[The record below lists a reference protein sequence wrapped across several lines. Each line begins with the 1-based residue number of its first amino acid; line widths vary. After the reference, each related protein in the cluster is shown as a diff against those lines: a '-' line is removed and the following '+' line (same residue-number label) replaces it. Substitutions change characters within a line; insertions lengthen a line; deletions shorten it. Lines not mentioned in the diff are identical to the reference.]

1 MDVITDGLKHD
12 GGKLRLSLVPAE
24 AIEAIGAV
32 MTHGAEKYG
41 EDTYKRVDPER
52 HRDALMRH
60 VCKWLKD
67 PHGIDEDS
75 GMPHLWHIITNAAFL
90 CELDVDNCQKMVTP
104 CVVAHSNIPFTKEE
118 RERLKKRIAELPLE
132 VGHLKPNICEQ
143 GKEE

>member
-1 MDVITDGLKHD
+1 MDKITDGLKHD

-41 EDTYKRVDPER
+41 KDSYKQVDLER
-52 HRDALMRH
+52 YRDALMRH

-67 PHGIDEDS
+67 PHGKDEDS
-75 GMPHLWHIITNAAFL
+75 GLPHLWHLITNAAFL
-90 CELDVDNCQKMVTP
+90 CELDVDNSQKKVTSYEEKLE
-104 CVVAHSNIPFTKEE
+104 AYKNLITKQS
-118 RERLKKRIAELPLE
+118 LA